1 MNPQF
6 DKEGRT
12 RADTRLRW
20 LTAAT
25 LAMFLLLCIGVTT
38 FFMLAGSTLSA
49 PSPAQFAQ
57 HVSSDAPPTARH
69 LEESFEEP
77 PRHRKQ
83 LVTYYDSPIRVT
95 PNVLLCATNGHGADK
110 LATSL
115 DTYCTHVIYT
125 GPLAIGRSGSSGKLQ
140 VQARDR
146 EGYRVFSGLSRN
158 HERYLSFR
166 WGAATWNEGDVLQA
180 LVAHLHLERLR
191 GVEMVMA
198 SHMHRTRFI
207 RFCQNFVHKMKTNE
221 SLIIKV
227 QRTVELTKGLFERL
241 ASIPLFLV
249 LETQVTQMPDMT
261 TKRYPNPYQ
270 PFAGSHNKDV
280 YMRYRLWRVHPW
292 RRHLRL
298 NNVCFTLSMTVIKA
312 QKGTTKNSMLAYSYT
327 GLKEPCQ
334 QTSMDMGVDWKALS
348 RFRENRTV
356 FYAYDNKQTITNK
369 LWRLAHEFPRYC
381 VALYDVERDDFEDVC
396 PRKSVP
402 LLRVVRK
409 LVTATAQTRL
419 L

>member
-1 MNPQF
+1 M
-6 DKEGRT
+6 
-12 RADTRLRW
+12 
-20 LTAAT
+20 
-25 LAMFLLLCIGVTT
+25 
-38 FFMLAGSTLSA
+38 
-49 PSPAQFAQ
+49 QFAQ
-57 HVSSDAPPTARH
+57 DVSSDAPPTARQM
-69 LEESFEEP
+69 EETFEEP

-83 LVTYYDSPIRVT
+83 LVTYHDSPIRVT
-95 PNVLLCATNGHGADK
+95 PNVLLCATNGRGADK
-110 LATSL
+110 LAASL

-125 GPLAIGRSGSSGKLQ
+125 GPLAMEHSTSSGKLQ
-140 VQARDR
+140 VQVRDR
-146 EGYRVFSGLSRN
+146 EGYRVFSSLSRN

-166 WGAATWNEGDVLQA
+166 WGTGTWNEGDVLQA
-180 LVAHLHLERLR
+180 LVAHLRLERLR

-198 SHMHRTRFI
+198 SHMQRTRFI
-207 RFCQNFVHKMKTNE
+207 RFCQNFVHKMKNNE

-249 LETQVTQMPDMT
+249 LETQVAQMTDMT

-270 PFAGSHNKDV
+270 PFAGSHNRDV

-292 RRHLRL
+292 RRQLRL
-298 NNVCFTLSMTVIKA
+298 NNVCFTLSFTVIKA
-312 QKGTTKNSMLAYSYT
+312 QKGATKNSMLAYSYT
-327 GLKEPCQ
+327 GLKEVCQ
-334 QTSMDMGVDWKALS
+334 QRSMEMGVDWKALS

-381 VALYDVERDDFEDVC
+381 VALYDVERDDFEDIC

>member
-1 MNPQF
+1 M
-6 DKEGRT
+6 
-12 RADTRLRW
+12 
-20 LTAAT
+20 
-25 LAMFLLLCIGVTT
+25 
-38 FFMLAGSTLSA
+38 
-49 PSPAQFAQ
+49 
-57 HVSSDAPPTARH
+57 AR
-69 LEESFEEP
+69 S
-77 PRHRKQ
+77 RQ
-83 LVTYYDSPIRVT
+83 
-95 PNVLLCATNGHGADK
+95 

-125 GPLAIGRSGSSGKLQ
+125 GTAGHRRSQPSGKVQVQVLDVDMSRLLSVLNVYVCRVLIIYVTSWRVIRVHEPLADGGHVGWRISDRDGYPGLQRAQQEPRAVPVVSMGRRQ
-140 VQARDR
+140 
-146 EGYRVFSGLSRN
+146 
-158 HERYLSFR
+158 
-166 WGAATWNEGDVLQA
+166 
-180 LVAHLHLERLR
+180 LERGRRPAGRWWRTYITR
-191 GVEMVMA
+191 GCAASRWSMA

-207 RFCQNFVHKMKTNE
+207 RFCQNYVHKMKNNE
-221 SLIIKV
+221 SLIIRV

-249 LETQVTQMPDMT
+249 LEAQVTQMPDEK

-270 PFAGSHNKDV
+270 PFTGSHNKDV

-292 RRHLRL
+292 RRQLRL

-312 QKGTTKNSMLAYSYT
+312 QKGATRNSMLAYSYT

-334 QTSMDMGVDWKALS
+334 QTSMETGVDWKALS

-381 VALYDVERDDFEDVC
+381 VALYDVERDDYEDVC

-409 LVTATAQTRL
+409 LVTATAQSRVV
-419 L
+419 